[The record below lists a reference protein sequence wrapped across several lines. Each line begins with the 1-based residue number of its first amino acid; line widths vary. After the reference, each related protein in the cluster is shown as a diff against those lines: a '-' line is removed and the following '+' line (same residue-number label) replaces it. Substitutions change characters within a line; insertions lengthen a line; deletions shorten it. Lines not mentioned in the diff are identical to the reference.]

1 MKKNIILAVVIIFCC
16 SVMSFAT
23 TNPKNEQRVSKLFM
37 IIQAETAPLSEYDM
51 KCEQDVKK
59 RIPFNGTGVI
69 GFAPYAGG
77 NYYLTAGNNKKFALG
92 YVFSENI
99 KNVENRLQSLA
110 IAGTKVQVK
119 GTLKIWKDGSNGF
132 DSRAPIEIFK

>member
-1 MKKNIILAVVIIFCC
+1 MKKNIILAVIIIFCC

-23 TNPKNEQRVSKLFM
+23 TNPKNEQRVSKPFM

-77 NYYLTAGNNKKFALG
+77 NSFLQYWGLG
-92 YVFSENI
+92 TGRICPVCGGE
-99 KNVENRLQSLA
+99 LL
-110 IAGTKVQVK
+110 
-119 GTLKIWKDGSNGF
+119 F
-132 DSRAPIEIFK
+132 DRRK